1 MEILQFYLIILFSL
15 LIFLSIGFLINYK
28 LKVLNQNNIIDLT
41 LFGYSCFVLLSFFSY
56 FVLTLKSEHLLILIL
71 FFTILFLIKFYKF
84 LKINSKFFKKY
95 LFIISIFFSIFS
107 LPLIIYGEQF
117 YVFRGNYWDNFNYL
131 SSAVLF
137 SKFDFSYLRTIDL
150 KNKFQNFQS
159 IEGIILYRPYIN
171 YFLSLFLKFKIFD
184 PFFTNFCFKI
194 FLLILNFLA
203 FISFLDI
210 IKFISKNYKIF
221 LSFVLSLSFFTI
233 YILEIEALS
242 HLGSISLFLFCIKYL
257 YLVNLK
263 FEKKNLIFLSI
274 SSAALFIIYP
284 EIFIIYCLI
293 SFSYFISCINRV
305 NFINLIKNLLVC
317 SVIFIGL
324 TIFSFEINYKFLL
337 LQISQAFN
345 SKIDWWT
352 YFGAFIFG
360 KDNLVLNLEYI
371 QLIENNLRDKNL
383 IKLIKMFYLDHLENG
398 YKLIY
403 LNIVPSLFGLYY
415 MTVGKIEN
423 NTLYVAF
430 FLLLSIL
437 NVYLITIVYKNIIKL
452 LKSKNKFLL
461 ISLILILVLFLY
473 LLLKGNFWTIIKL
486 YSYCFPFIFLF
497 LSLDF
502 KRERLNILMVIM
514 LIIFPI
520 YKYSQKNNGIGKL
533 DSFPSIIN
541 KDYKNN
547 INWNLNFKKFKE
559 CKNVYTQETDYF
571 IKAYINMKALFY
583 DTNFVNLFDENYKK
597 IYCKVNIE
605 DKNYIVKIIND

>member
-1 MEILQFYLIILFSL
+1 MEFFQFYLIILFFL

-41 LFGYSCFVLLSFFSY
+41 LFGYSCFILLSFFSY
-56 FVLTLKSEHLLILIL
+56 FVLILKSEYFLIIL
-71 FFTILFLIKFYKF
+71 VFFKILFLIKFYKVI
-84 LKINSKFFKKY
+84 KINSKFFKKY
-95 LFIISIFFSIFS
+95 LFIIFIFFSIFF

-131 SSAVLF
+131 SSAILF
-137 SKFDFSYLRTIDL
+137 SKFDYSYLRSIDL
-150 KNKFQNFQS
+150 NDKFQNFQS
-159 IEGIILYRPYIN
+159 IDGIILYRPYIN

-184 PFFTNFCFKI
+184 PFLTNFCFKI

-203 FISFLDI
+203 FISFLDV
-210 IKFISKNYKIF
+210 IKFISKNNKIF
-221 LSFVLSLSFFTI
+221 LSFILSLSFFTL

-242 HLGSISLFLFCIKYL
+242 HLGSISLFLFCLKYL

-274 SSAALFIIYP
+274 SSAALFITYP

-293 SFSYFISCINRV
+293 SFSFFIGSINRV
-305 NFINLIKNLLVC
+305 NFFNLIKNLFFC
-317 SVIFIGL
+317 SIIFIGL

-345 SKIDWWT
+345 SNIDWWT
-352 YFGAFIFG
+352 YFGAFLFG

-371 QLIENNLRDKNL
+371 KLIENNLQDKNL
-383 IKLIKMFYLDHLENG
+383 MKLVKMFYLDHLENG

-403 LNIVPSLFGLYY
+403 LNIVPSLLGLYY

-423 NTLYVAF
+423 NALYSTF
-430 FLLLSIL
+430 FLLLSFL
-437 NVYLITIVYKNIIKL
+437 NVYLITIVYKNIIHFVKN
-452 LKSKNKFLL
+452 KNKFLF
-461 ISLILILVLFLY
+461 ISFILILFLLLY

-486 YSYCFPFIFLF
+486 YSYCFPFIFIL
-497 LSLDF
+497 LSVDL
-502 KRERLNILMVIM
+502 KKKRLNIIMIMM
-514 LIIFPI
+514 LIIFPF
-520 YKYSQKNNGIGKL
+520 YKYSQYYNGIGKL

-547 INWNLNFKKFKE
+547 INWNLNFKKFQG
-559 CKNVYTQETDYF
+559 CQNVYTHETDYF
-571 IKAYINMKALFY
+571 VKAYINMKALFY
-583 DTNFVNLFDENYKK
+583 DINFVNLFDENYKK
-597 IYCKVNIE
+597 IYCKVKIE
-605 DKNYIVKIIND
+605 DKNFIVKIIND

>member
-1 MEILQFYLIILFSL
+1 M
-15 LIFLSIGFLINYK
+15 
-28 LKVLNQNNIIDLT
+28 
-41 LFGYSCFVLLSFFSY
+41 
-56 FVLTLKSEHLLILIL
+56 
-71 FFTILFLIKFYKF
+71 
-84 LKINSKFFKKY
+84 
-95 LFIISIFFSIFS
+95 
-107 LPLIIYGEQF
+107 
-117 YVFRGNYWDNFNYL
+117 
-131 SSAVLF
+131 
-137 SKFDFSYLRTIDL
+137 
-150 KNKFQNFQS
+150 
-159 IEGIILYRPYIN
+159 
-171 YFLSLFLKFKIFD
+171 
-184 PFFTNFCFKI
+184 
-194 FLLILNFLA
+194 
-203 FISFLDI
+203 
-210 IKFISKNYKIF
+210 
-221 LSFVLSLSFFTI
+221 
-233 YILEIEALS
+233 
-242 HLGSISLFLFCIKYL
+242 
-257 YLVNLK
+257 
-263 FEKKNLIFLSI
+263 
-274 SSAALFIIYP
+274 FIIYP

-293 SFSYFISCINRV
+293 SFSFFISCINRV
-305 NFINLIKNLLVC
+305 NFINLTKNLFVC
-317 SVIFIGL
+317 SIIFIGL

-371 QLIENNLRDKNL
+371 QLIENNLQDKNL

-430 FLLLSIL
+430 FLLLSVL

-461 ISLILILVLFLY
+461 ISLLLILVLFLY

-486 YSYCFPFIFLF
+486 YSYCFPFIFVF
-497 LSLDF
+497 LSLDL